1 MFSIYRKKKSNY
13 KVSSEPVTIANNA
26 ASDEMEQPS
35 NQAGK
40 QQTVQQNIYDNPAP
54 SDSLTIKN
62 INASSTD
69 KMEQI
74 EMQKVQQ

>member
-1 MFSIYRKKKSNY
+1 M
-13 KVSSEPVTIANNA
+13 TIANKV
-26 ASDEMEQPS
+26 ASDEMEQQS
-35 NQAGK
+35 SQAGK

-54 SDSLTIKN
+54 IDSLTIKN
-62 INASSTD
+62 INASSTA